1 MEIQEV
7 REAIS
12 NPPKKVKEY
21 LSNSVRAEKK
31 LSLHTTFDDSKPNG
45 YSEFITFVGTLLPE
59 DKKQVFINLLKFP
72 VDTTKVV
79 KEIFK
84 SLYKI
89 FNAQNPV
96 ITIPENIEY
105 ERENW
110 IKDAWS
116 NYISSPS
123 SIMVVDM
130 PEVSDDIIPEPY
142 YYFLNISAV
151 NTIKLVDGDI
161 KYIGFKNNNGNTVF
175 ICDEYY
181 RIFDEDKLINEVR
194 HYFEYCPAKFLIE
207 KSVNNNNPFNKAN
220 AISDLV
226 AKLDW
231 LLFRIVS
238 GKHAELYI
246 PYPIYWGYEQD
257 CDYLQGDT
265 YCDGGYLR
273 KDGGYL
279 QANTGLVKCPK
290 CGDRIAGV
298 GSFIDV
304 PITAEGIN
312 PPPVGFVPADINAFN
327 ALMENI
333 KESEMQIYSA
343 ATGSYIESI
352 NNQAVN
358 EKQILSLYESRKA
371 TLEEVKIDFEKSE
384 KWLIQTLYKA
394 KNKSDIEVQLNY
406 GTRFYL
412 NTVEES
418 VNNYASGKESGI
430 DPMLLDELQD
440 EMFGIKHKNDKNKI
454 QRYKIIKNIDPLRH
468 LTFDETMRLLE
479 KGVISKETA
488 YFHLNLSALL
498 TEVERENPKMFDVMN
513 SMKFDKRVNDIKLV
527 MMEKAKLH
535 IQGVADTSLGINID
549 EIDKTLGNGE

>member
-21 LSNSVRAEKK
+21 LSNSVGAEKK
-31 LSLHTTFDDSKPNG
+31 LSLHTTFDDSKPVG
-45 YSEFITFVGTLLPE
+45 YSEFITFVGSLLPD
-59 DKKQVFINLLKFP
+59 DKKRVFINLLKFP

-96 ITIPENIEY
+96 IRIPENFNY
-105 ERENW
+105 DRENW
-110 IKDAWS
+110 IKEAWS

-130 PEVSDDIIPEPY
+130 PEVSDDVRAEPY
-142 YYFLNISAV
+142 YYFLNISSV
-151 NTIKLVDGDI
+151 NTIDLEDGRI
-161 KYIGFKNNNGNTVF
+161 KYIGFKNNKEQTVF
-175 ICDEYY
+175 ICDEFY
-181 RIFDEDKLINEVR
+181 RIFEEDKLVSEIK

-207 KSVNNNNPFNKAN
+207 KNVNNKNPLSKAN

-257 CDYLQGDT
+257 CDYLQGDM

-273 KDGGYL
+273 KDGGFL
-279 QANTGLVKCPK
+279 QSSSGLVKCPK

-304 PITAEGIN
+304 PITAENIN

-333 KESEMQIYSA
+333 KESEIQIYSA

-371 TLEEVKIDFEKSE
+371 TLEEVKTDFEGSE
-384 KWLIQTLYKA
+384 MWLIKTLYKA
-394 KNKSDIEVQLNY
+394 SNKSEVDVQVNY

-412 NTVEES
+412 TTVEES
-418 VNNYASGKESGI
+418 VDNYANGKESGI

-440 EMFGIKHKNDKNKI
+440 EMFSVKHKNDHQKI

-468 LTFDETMRLLE
+468 LTFEETLKLLE

-498 TEVERENPKMFDVMN
+498 TEVERENPNVFDLKN
-513 SMKFDKRVNDIKLV
+513 NISFEKRVNDIKMI

-535 IQGVADTSLGINID
+535 IEGVADTRIGINID
-549 EIDKTLGNGE
+549 EINKTLQNGE